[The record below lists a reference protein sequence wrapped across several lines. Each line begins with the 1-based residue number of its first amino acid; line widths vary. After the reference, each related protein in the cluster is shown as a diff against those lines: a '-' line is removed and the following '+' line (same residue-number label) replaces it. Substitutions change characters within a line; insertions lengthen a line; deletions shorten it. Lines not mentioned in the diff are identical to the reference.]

1 PAPPPPPALLGRG
14 GPPPRP
20 MRNVALALASLPDCS
35 AAPLSAAQ
43 LRPATVTMA
52 PAIMDMDPDITDPV
66 TVITAVRP
74 MSPTTT
80 MAAASGSDS
89 GSGTAMAGGFAACGF
104 AAEVHSSSLQ
114 TGPASPEI
122 ACSRGRLSL
131 LA

>member
-1 PAPPPPPALLGRG
+1 
-14 GPPPRP
+14 

-74 MSPTTT
+74 ISPTTT
-80 MAAASGSDS
+80 MAAASGR
-89 GSGTAMAGGFAACGF
+89 GSVFWTGIAGGGPPRGVWGRGPFSFFQTRPAPPGKAGSPGPSF
-104 AAEVHSSSLQ
+104 PSGLQ
-114 TGPASPEI
+114 KP
-122 ACSRGRLSL
+122 
-131 LA
+131 